1 MPRVLGGSYGYG
13 RVLMSEVPPYKAQW
27 SQVDPDAARKS
38 ITSSPGVSSAAL
50 EASRPFWNFP
60 EEVQLVGEGRPSCA
74 LRNSEGGECLRSW
87 ARLCSRSSSE

>member
-27 SQVDPDAARKS
+27 SQVDPDDARKS

-50 EASRPFWNFP
+50 EPSGPFWCLP
-60 EEVQLVGEGRPSCA
+60 KEAQLGGEARRPSC
-74 LRNSEGGECLRSW
+74 LRPNSEGGKCCVDVEGLGFRV
-87 ARLCSRSSSE
+87 